1 MYKYINYSDPVDS
14 FFVVVVVV
22 VVVFLIIILPLHETI
37 FMEFT
42 CLPWLSAGFVYIC
55 IRFSFVIVVLWL
67 CRCVP
72 VCVCVSD
79 VGRGGGRDE
88 TEADLTQFGGAGW
101 QLATRIRSLVPPG
114 IERAKSIK
122 TEIGNEFVDGRGGE
136 SEYFEASWPKSK
148 ANWNIGPN
156 LKENSTKL
164 DVGGEKR
171 GRGRKSTQNLLKS
184 NQIWQKTFKKL

>member
-1 MYKYINYSDPVDS
+1 MKLFLWSSPAFHGFRLGSFTYAFDS
-14 FFVVVVVV
+14 LLLLWYFGCV
-22 VVVFLIIILPLHETI
+22 
-37 FMEFT
+37 
-42 CLPWLSAGFVYIC
+42 GVY
-55 IRFSFVIVVLWL
+55 R
-67 CRCVP
+67 
-72 VCVCVSD
+72 CVCVSLMW
-79 VGRGGGRDE
+79 GGGGRDE